1 MTHAAA
7 AEPVPSNDTATN
19 DLACAQPSHCSKPRW
34 EDRRLSTGKILGA
47 VPDVAPPNHDTDEKG
62 RMKTPTFL
70 LTGHKA
76 N

>member
-34 EDRRLSTGKILGA
+34 EDRRLFTERFWARSPMCA
-47 VPDVAPPNHDTDEKG
+47 ADHDTMRS
-62 RMKTPTFL
+62 RMKTPAFL

>member
-7 AEPVPSNDTATN
+7 AEPVSSNDTATN
-19 DLACAQPSHCSKPRW
+19 DLTLCPALAFQQTAMGGSAFIH
-34 EDRRLSTGKILGA
+34 GKILGA
-47 VPDVAPPNHDTDEKG
+47 V
-62 RMKTPTFL
+62 L

>member
-19 DLACAQPSHCSKPRW
+19 DLTLCPALAFQQTAMGGSAFIH
-34 EDRRLSTGKILGA
+34 GKILA
-47 VPDVAPPNHDTDEKG
+47 RSPMCAADHDTDEKG
-62 RMKTPTFL
+62 RMKTPAFL